1 MLVDK
6 EREEIEMRK
15 VEIVNRM
22 IILGIIKESDR
33 NHFMRKDK
41 DSLMRIYIDAVPTR
55 LEFLGR
61 I

>member
-1 MLVDK
+1 
-6 EREEIEMRK
+6 MRK
-15 VEIVNRM
+15 VEIINRM
-22 IILGIIKESDR
+22 IVLGIIKESDR

>member
-1 MLVDK
+1 
-6 EREEIEMRK
+6 MRK

-22 IILGIIKESDR
+22 IVLGIIKESDR
-33 NHFMRKDK
+33 NHFMHKDK